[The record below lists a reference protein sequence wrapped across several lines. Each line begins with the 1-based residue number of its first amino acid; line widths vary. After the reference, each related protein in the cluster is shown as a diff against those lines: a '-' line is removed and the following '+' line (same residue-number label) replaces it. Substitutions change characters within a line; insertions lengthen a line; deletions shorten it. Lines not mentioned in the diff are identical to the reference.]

1 MGREVFE
8 KSEKAQYYGN
18 LADRDVRDAFRE
30 VRLEILAGQEA
41 LRNVLPEGEANILL
55 YLVTITGE
63 DSLHFAEG
71 FADHL
76 STRMGVPRKELS
88 GGNWYYGLGKY
99 VELLQE
105 EVGKYSN

>member
-18 LADRDVRDAFRE
+18 LADRDVRDAFKE

-41 LRNVLPEGEANILL
+41 LRNVLPDGKVNILL

-63 DSLHFAEG
+63 DNLYFDEG

-76 STRMGVPRKELS
+76 SNRMGIPRSDLK
-88 GGNWYYGLGKY
+88 GNFYYGLG
-99 VELLQE
+99 
-105 EVGKYSN
+105 